1 MVFTHQ
7 SHVRRLFCI
16 FCTLIMANSLIVL
29 VQPRYMEERQWFRRE
44 HASKYYGWAPFALSC
59 ILVEMPYI
67 WVSSCYVYTSI

>member
-1 MVFTHQ
+1 
-7 SHVRRLFCI
+7 
-16 FCTLIMANSLIVL
+16 MANSLIVL

-67 WVSSCYVYTSI
+67 WVSPSMTDLHTTCIHNRCL